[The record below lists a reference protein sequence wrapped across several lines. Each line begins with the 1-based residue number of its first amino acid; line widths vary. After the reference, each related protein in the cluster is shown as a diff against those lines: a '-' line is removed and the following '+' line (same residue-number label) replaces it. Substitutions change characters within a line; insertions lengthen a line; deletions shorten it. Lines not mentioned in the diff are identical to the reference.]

1 MEIDKK
7 LYGDI
12 KEYCKLNNLKVNA
25 FINNLLRRAFNIEK
39 YGEAPF
45 FPLIENS
52 ISSISDGKVVE
63 KKIEIE
69 ENSVDITTNKI
80 VGEEGVNLVKIKK
93 SNKRKLN

>member
-12 KEYCKLNNLKVNA
+12 KEYCKLNNLKVNT

-45 FPLIENS
+45 SPLIENS
-52 ISSISDGKVVE
+52 ISNISDNKVAE
-63 KKIEIE
+63 KKIETE
-69 ENSVDITTNKI
+69 ENSVDITTNKV

-93 SNKRKLN
+93 NNKRKLN